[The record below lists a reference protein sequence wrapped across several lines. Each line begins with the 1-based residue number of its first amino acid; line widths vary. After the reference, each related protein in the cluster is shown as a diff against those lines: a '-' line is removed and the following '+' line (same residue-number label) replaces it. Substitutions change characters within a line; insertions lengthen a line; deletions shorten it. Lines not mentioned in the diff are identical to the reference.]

1 MSVFGLERAFGADC
15 AYQYSDLY
23 VRELDT
29 KLKNL
34 EDMNLAAVWVNPNH
48 TVQAAKVLMRGFG
61 IKALAIL
68 EASKI
73 LGIVSL
79 DSLQDADEQSEV
91 RGYLR
96 PLPTTLGPKIGV
108 VQAAQKFVDEDLEV
122 AVVVDEDR
130 FVGLVTSN
138 MLLKELRR
146 SWDPLTGLGWSDR
159 LREWGANQL
168 SQGQEIT
175 VLFIDLDDF
184 GKYNKQYGHV
194 VGDRVLKKVANLLK
208 DTIDPKR
215 DVLVRFGG
223 DEFAIATLRP
233 RQQAEDLGA
242 LIKDRSGSMFLEEA
256 YRPITFSVGVAGG
269 RRSVIR
275 PDIHAAATFDEL
287 VNAASRDAQAQKVL
301 RKARQAAE

>member
-1 MSVFGLERAFGADC
+1 M
-15 AYQYSDLY
+15 
-23 VRELDT
+23 
-29 KLKNL
+29 KNL